1 MILPLHGMQY
11 RWWET
16 SPVKAHTQIQS
27 GRIIS
32 QEICYE
38 AASQTENTI
47 TGCMQYILPARK
59 RVPWK
64 GIINVCQQAYRAK
77 FIIGTMMYISSG
89 RMYIMQI
96 MDCLKNIWI
105 RIAGA
110 RSTGT
115 VGYLAGRC
123 RMASAAT
130 VTIATAVPVT
140 ETATYNLCFRKG
152 G

>member
-1 MILPLHGMQY
+1 MEKTEHILMILPLHGMQY

-47 TGCMQYILPARK
+47 AGCMQYILPARK

-77 FIIGTMMYISSG
+77 FIIYHRNNDVHLI
-89 RMYIMQI
+89 RQDVHMQI
-96 MDCLKNIWI
+96 MDCLKKYMDTDRWCAIHWHGRVSGRQMSDGI
-105 RIAGA
+105 RSHGDYSH
-110 RSTGT
+110 RSTG
-115 VGYLAGRC
+115 
-123 RMASAAT
+123 
-130 VTIATAVPVT
+130 
-140 ETATYNLCFRKG
+140 N
-152 G
+152 